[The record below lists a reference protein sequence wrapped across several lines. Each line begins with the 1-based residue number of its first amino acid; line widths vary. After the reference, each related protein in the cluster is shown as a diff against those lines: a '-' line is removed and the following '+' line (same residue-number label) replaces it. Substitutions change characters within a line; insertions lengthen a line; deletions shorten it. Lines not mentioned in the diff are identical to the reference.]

1 MLINDFKK
9 TKLWHKELKT
19 LEYDPKSIFKKA
31 KTKFEILSS
40 LSFFLM
46 IMASEILLNQPVK
59 KKINLIHNN
68 FLYKFI
74 SKDRKKIDRVEINS
88 FTFSL
93 FMILQKLF
101 KEEDRLEEYSDE
113 IINFSICHWSNI
125 QKMNEKQYLEKKN
138 DVLKLW
144 KKNKSLVFSKIDS
157 SKIDLIILLYKS
169 FEIGV
174 GNKEIIKKNIAVL
187 GFSISKV
194 FKEFRY
200 DVVNEFKKKEKL
212 MK

>member
-1 MLINDFKK
+1 MLIDDFKK

-19 LEYDPKSIFKKA
+19 LEYNPKSIFRKA

-46 IMASEILLNQPVK
+46 IMASEILINQPVK

-125 QKMNEKQYLEKKN
+125 QKMNEKQYLEKK
-138 DVLKLW
+138 K
-144 KKNKSLVFSKIDS
+144 
-157 SKIDLIILLYKS
+157 
-169 FEIGV
+169 
-174 GNKEIIKKNIAVL
+174 
-187 GFSISKV
+187 
-194 FKEFRY
+194 
-200 DVVNEFKKKEKL
+200 
-212 MK
+212 

>member
-1 MLINDFKK
+1 MSIIDLKK
-9 TKLWHKELKT
+9 TKLWHKEFKNLA
-19 LEYDPKSIFKKA
+19 YDPELIFKQA

-46 IMASEILLNQPVK
+46 IMASEILLNQPIK
-59 KKINLIHNN
+59 KKINIIHNN
-68 FLYKFI
+68 FLYKLL
-74 SKDRKKIDRVEINS
+74 SKDSKKIDRVETNS
-88 FTFSL
+88 FSFSL

-101 KEEDRLEEYSDE
+101 KEEETLEKYADE
-113 IINFSICHWSNI
+113 IINFSICHWSKI
-125 QKMNEKQYLEKKN
+125 QQISEKQYLQKKN
-138 DVLKLW
+138 DIFSLW
-144 KKNKSLVFSKIDS
+144 QTNKSLVFSKIDS

-169 FEIGV
+169 FEVGV

-200 DVVNEFKKKEKL
+200 DVIEEFKKKEKII
-212 MK
+212 K

>member
-1 MLINDFKK
+1 MSINDFRK
-9 TKLWHKELKT
+9 TKLWHKEFKALG
-19 LEYDPKSIFKKA
+19 YDSKLIFKKA

-40 LSFFLM
+40 LSFFLT
-46 IMASEILLNQPVK
+46 IMASEILLNQPIQ
-59 KKINLIHNN
+59 KKINIIHNN

-74 SKDRKKIDRVEINS
+74 SKDSKKVDRVEINS
-88 FTFSL
+88 FSFSL

-101 KEEDRLEEYSDE
+101 REEDTLEKYAEQ
-113 IINFSICHWSNI
+113 IVNFSLCHWSKI
-125 QKMNEKQYLEKKN
+125 QKISEKQYLQKKKN
-138 DVLKLW
+138 FLELW
-144 KKNKSLVFSKIDS
+144 NKNKPIVFSKIES

-169 FEIGV
+169 FEVGV

-200 DVVNEFKKKEKL
+200 DVINEFKKKEKIIR
-212 MK
+212 